1 MDRQR
6 TRKDRRWERREQR
19 NKGQIKGRRKEANG
33 RMQMEGW
40 MHGKWLDE

>member
-1 MDRQR
+1 MDGQR
-6 TRKDRRWERREQR
+6 TRKDRRWERKEQR
-19 NKGQIKGRRKEANG
+19 NKGQRKGEANG